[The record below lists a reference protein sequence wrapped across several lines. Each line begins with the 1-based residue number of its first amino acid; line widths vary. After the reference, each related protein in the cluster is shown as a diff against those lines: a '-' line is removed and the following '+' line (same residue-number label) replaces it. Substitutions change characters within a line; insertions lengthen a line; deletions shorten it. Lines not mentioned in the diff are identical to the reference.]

1 MVSRINL
8 LPWREELRAEKQ
20 RRFISYSAGFWM
32 LTALSVVMIL
42 VYFKGLVEDQ
52 NGRNK
57 FLQTQISRADSEI
70 KEIDKIRAHKQEL
83 IDRMDV
89 IQQLQRDRTQIVR
102 VFNDLV
108 HKMPKGMYLTSMQRK
123 GREMEI
129 QGIAQSNAR
138 VSELMRNLDSSEW
151 FASPDLDI
159 INITPD
165 ESTRVSRF
173 TLKAN
178 EPELPSLGDSP
189 KG

>member
-1 MVSRINL
+1 MVSRVNL
-8 LPWREELRAEKQ
+8 LPWREKLRAEKQ
-20 RRFISYSAGFWM
+20 RRFISYSAGFWI
-32 LTALSVVMIL
+32 LTALSVVMTL
-42 VYFKGLVEDQ
+42 VYLKSLVTDQ
-52 NGRNK
+52 NSRNK
-57 FLQTQISRADSEI
+57 FLQTEISRVDSEI
-70 KEIDKIRAHKQEL
+70 KEIEKIRTHRQEL